1 MTALILSNAFRVYNR
16 EANFV
21 LDRVGGLKAV
31 GKRNMVVSLHNKVD
45 SLHNKVVSLHN
56 KVDSLQSCKVTS
68 LT

>member
-1 MTALILSNAFRVYNR
+1 MTALILSKAFRVYNR

-45 SLHNKVVSLHN
+45 SL
-56 KVDSLQSCKVTS
+56 QSCKVTS

>member
-21 LDRVGGLKAV
+21 LDRVGGLKAL
-31 GKRNMVVSLHNKVD
+31 GKRNM
-45 SLHNKVVSLHN
+45 VVSLHN

-68 LT
+68 LTLLVITL